1 MKISRREVMAGLS
14 ASSVAGTVQGAT
26 PEARCRAEDLGI
38 KSGLFPRGPLNALTD
53 VAGVAVGQ
61 VTRLEGDDIR
71 TGVTA
76 VLPHGGNLFQDKVP
90 AGVAIGNAYGK
101 FAGATQIAEL
111 GEIETPIVLTNTLN
125 VPQAASAIVGWTL
138 RQSGNEE
145 VRSVNPIV
153 GETNDGRLNA
163 IRRRAITEEDVMR
176 AIETSRQGPV
186 VEGSVGAGTGTVAL
200 SFKGGIGTS
209 SRVLPSAL
217 GGYRVGVL
225 VQSNF
230 GGSLTV
236 DGVQVGRALGRYYL
250 QEYAEPKAADGSII
264 IVVATDA
271 PLSDRNLRRLAF
283 RAFAGLARTGAAFA
297 NGSGD
302 YAVAFSTADA
312 VRRTVRRRVQAA
324 LIPDLPNDAISPLF
338 VAVAD
343 ASEEAILNSLF
354 MATTVEAGPAPQWPA
369 VDLKAVARLLA
380 KRG

>member
-1 MKISRREVMAGLS
+1 
-14 ASSVAGTVQGAT
+14 
-26 PEARCRAEDLGI
+26 
-38 KSGLFPRGPLNALTD
+38 
-53 VAGVAVGQ
+53 
-61 VTRLEGDDIR
+61 
-71 TGVTA
+71 
-76 VLPHGGNLFQDKVP
+76 
-90 AGVAIGNAYGK
+90 
-101 FAGATQIAEL
+101 
-111 GEIETPIVLTNTLN
+111 
-125 VPQAASAIVGWTL
+125 
-138 RQSGNEE
+138 
-145 VRSVNPIV
+145 
-153 GETNDGRLNA
+153 
-163 IRRRAITEEDVMR
+163 MR